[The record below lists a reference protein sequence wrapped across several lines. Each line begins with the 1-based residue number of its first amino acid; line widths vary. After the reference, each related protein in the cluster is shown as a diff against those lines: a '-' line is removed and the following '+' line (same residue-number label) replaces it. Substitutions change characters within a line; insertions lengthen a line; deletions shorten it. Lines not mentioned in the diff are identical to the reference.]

1 MANGDKYKVEGRDTG
16 SGSGDW
22 ATEYYAEQRRQREQE
37 KWTMVFKPSVFG
49 AVLAVAGRIV
59 VWPLALLIVFTST
72 GYLSN
77 ANVLKLVDES
87 IYAFTEQDPVMAGGC
102 TGCLG
107 LNKVCLVKYNIFAQD
122 AIIGATT
129 FKSYAGRKPDLSL
142 YDFSVLSPEALA
154 LGEKLDAKGV
164 YCQSGVNEWGSM
176 TAGIAGDAQD
186 ILDVVNTLSLNVAP
200 QFRRELEIAVAGG
213 APCESGWNIYTIT
226 RLFLYPTV
234 KGSANYASI
243 PGIDFNV
250 FPDYTECRPDVV
262 VDDALVG
269 SKLVLETNGEDPLAT
284 IPDILKL
291 FPYNFESSIPS
302 VPRSA
307 AAGTT
312 KYAAET
318 VLQPLFKGYYGGC
331 RVRAVNTTGV
341 YIEDT
346 CEVSKRWSSYGLMIH
361 SPDDIP
367 MCSTGDV
374 CIHNYYNSIWEWVNY
389 INADNPTRIGMNLN
403 TFRSRYADTV
413 ALSVLPGI
421 VVMQMLLMGMI
432 SLYQV
437 MSHKRS
443 VLLTQI
449 WAYRCQ
455 NGRMQVVYL
464 AQITYHIIYNS
475 DLYMLGLA
483 TGMLTIESVMNLTC
497 CIFTFSYA
505 FVNLAKA
512 RSGDQKLDRH
522 FRLTWETMQIVITS
536 VVAAVLLSVRQT
548 PMGFINANNGEI
560 LRKTSARGA
569 KYCGLNDSCVVYKTN
584 LIVFITIFSVA
595 LGILAAVS
603 SVIVKRLSPKVK
615 SAVHSARMSLSGQN
629 SFKHSRSAAPISSGA
644 PIHTSDA
651 TIKKKSVSD
660 DGLTSFERN
669 CIGGP
674 FRNLFRDCDDMAYIT
689 YKGKRCTTVEAL
701 LLTGYLYYGE
711 HIYQASSVMMLL
723 LARALPR
730 KMLRTFNLLLL
741 RWHVDMET
749 GVLTQVLSCP
759 WYAASKENHALTGAM
774 PVA

>member
-1 MANGDKYKVEGRDTG
+1 M
-16 SGSGDW
+16 
-22 ATEYYAEQRRQREQE
+22 
-37 KWTMVFKPSVFG
+37 
-49 AVLAVAGRIV
+49 
-59 VWPLALLIVFTST
+59 ALLVVFMSTS
-72 GYLSN
+72 YLSHS
-77 ANVLKLVDES
+77 NVLKLVDES
-87 IYAFTEQDPVMAGGC
+87 IYAFTEQDPTMAGGC
-102 TGCLG
+102 SGCLSV
-107 LNKVCLVKYNIFAQD
+107 NKICLLKYSIFNQD

-129 FKSYAGRKPDLSL
+129 FKSFAGRKADVSL
-142 YDFSVLSPEALA
+142 YDFSPLSQAALD

-176 TAGIAGDAQD
+176 TAGIAGSAED
-186 ILDVVNTLSLNVAP
+186 ILNVVTTLNLNIAP
-200 QFRRELEIAVAGG
+200 QFRRELEIAVAGN

-234 KGSANYASI
+234 KGSANFASI

-250 FPDYTECRPDVV
+250 FPDYTECRPNVV
-262 VDDALVG
+262 VDDSLVG
-269 SKLVLETNGEDPLAT
+269 SKLALDTSGENLLAV

-291 FPYNFESSIPS
+291 FPFNFKSSIPAANRL
-302 VPRSA
+302 V

-312 KYAAET
+312 KFGAET

-331 RVRAVNTTGV
+331 RVREVNTTGV

-346 CEVSKRWSSYGLMIH
+346 CTTSKRWTTYGLMIH

-389 INADNPTRIGMNLN
+389 VNADNPTRIGMNLN

-413 ALSVLPGI
+413 SLSVLPGI

-483 TGMLTIESVMNLTC
+483 TGTLTVESVMNLTC
-497 CIFTFSYA
+497 CIFAFSYA

-512 RSGDQKLDRH
+512 RSGDQQLDRH

-536 VVAAVLLSVRQT
+536 VVAAILLSVRQT
-548 PMGFINANNGEI
+548 PLEFITANNGEI

-584 LIVFITIFSVA
+584 MIVFITIFSVG
-595 LGILAAVS
+595 LGIVAAIS
-603 SVIVKRLSPKVK
+603 SLIVKRLSPKVTI
-615 SAVHSARMSLSGQN
+615 AVRSARMSLSGQ
-629 SFKHSRSAAPISSGA
+629 SAMQSRKS
-644 PIHTSDA
+644 IHNPNTTSD
-651 TIKKKSVSD
+651 TVLKKKSVSGEPND
-660 DGLTSFERN
+660 HLTSFERN

-674 FRNLFRDCDDMAYIT
+674 FRKLFRDCDDMAYVM

-711 HIYQASSVMMLL
+711 HIYQASSVMLLL

-730 KMLRTFNLLLL
+730 KVLRTFNMLLL
-741 RWHVDMET
+741 RWHVDKAT

-759 WYAASKENHALTGAM
+759 WYAASKENHALSGAM

>member
-1 MANGDKYKVEGRDTG
+1 MTQGDKYKVEAG
-16 SGSGDW
+16 GSGDW
-22 ATEYYAEQRRQREQE
+22 ATEYYAEQRRQQDQQN
-37 KWTMVFKPSVFG
+37 WMVFFKPSVFG
-49 AVLAVAGRIV
+49 AVLAVVGRIV

-72 GYLSN
+72 IYLTHT
-77 ANVLKLVDES
+77 NVLKLVDES

-107 LNKVCLVKYNIFAQD
+107 LNKVCLIKYSIFAQD
-122 AIIGATT
+122 AIIGATV

-142 YDFSVLSPEALA
+142 YDFSTLSKEALE

-176 TAGIAGDAQD
+176 TAGIAGSAQD
-186 ILDVVNTLSLNVAP
+186 ILDVVNTLNFNIAP
-200 QFRRELEIAVAGG
+200 QFRRELEIAVEGK

-234 KGSANYASI
+234 KGSPNFASI

-250 FPDYTECRPDVV
+250 FPDYTECRPDVT
-262 VDDALVG
+262 VDDNLVG
-269 SKLVLETNGEDPLAT
+269 SKLALATHGEDPLAVF
-284 IPDILKL
+284 PDILKL

-302 VPRSA
+302 VERA
-307 AAGTT
+307 APAGST
-312 KYAAET
+312 KYGFPT
-318 VLQPLFKGYYGGC
+318 VLQSLFKGYYGGC
-331 RVRAVNTTGV
+331 RVRVVNTTGV
-341 YIEDT
+341 FIEDT
-346 CEVSKRWSSYGLMIH
+346 CDVSKRWSSYGLMIH

-389 INADNPTRIGMNLN
+389 INADNPTRIEMIFN
-403 TFRSRYADTV
+403 TFRSRYGDSV

-421 VVMQMLLMGMI
+421 VVMQMLIMGMI

-497 CIFTFSYA
+497 CIFSFSYA

-512 RSGDQKLDRH
+512 RSGDQQLDRH

-536 VVAAVLLSVRQT
+536 IVAAVLLSVRQT
-548 PMGFINANNGEI
+548 PLTFINANNGEI

-584 LIVFITIFSVA
+584 LIIFIVIFSVG
-595 LGILAAVS
+595 LGIIAAVS
-603 SVIVKRLSPKVK
+603 SLIVKRLSPKVK
-615 SAVHSARMSLSGQN
+615 SAVRSARMSLSTQG
-629 SFKHSRSAAPISSGA
+629 SFKQSRSSVSNPNAAVT
-644 PIHTSDA
+644 HA
-651 TIKKKSVSD
+651 TETTVKKKSVNA

-674 FRNLFRDCDDMAYIT
+674 FRNLFRDCDDMAYVM

-711 HIYQASSVMMLL
+711 HIYQASSVMLLL

-730 KMLRTFNLLLL
+730 KMLRTFNMLLL
-741 RWHVDMET
+741 RWHVDMDT

>member
-1 MANGDKYKVEGRDTG
+1 MTKGDKYKVEAR
-16 SGSGDW
+16 GSGDW
-22 ATEYYAEQRRQREQE
+22 ATEYYAEQRRQQDQQNWSALLR
-37 KWTMVFKPSVFG
+37 PSVLG
-49 AVLAVAGRIV
+49 AALAVAGRIV
-59 VWPLALLIVFTST
+59 VWPLALIIVFTST
-72 GYLSN
+72 DYLSHG
-77 ANVLKLVDES
+77 NVLKLVDES

-107 LNKVCLVKYNIFAQD
+107 LTKICLVKYSIFAQD

-129 FKSYAGRKPDLSL
+129 FKSFAGRKPDLSL
-142 YDFSVLSPEALA
+142 YDFSNLSTEAIA

-186 ILDVVNTLSLNVAP
+186 ILDVVNTLNLNIAP
-200 QFRRELEIAVAGG
+200 QFRRELEIAVVGN
-213 APCESGWNIYTIT
+213 APCKSGWNIYTIT
-226 RLFLYPTV
+226 RLFLYPV
-234 KGSANYASI
+234 AKGSANYASI

-250 FPDYTECRPDVV
+250 FPDYTECRPDVTI
-262 VDDALVG
+262 DDNLVG
-269 SKLVLETNGEDPLAT
+269 SKLVLETNGEDPLAV

-291 FPYNFESSIPS
+291 FPYNFESSIPP
-302 VPRSA
+302 VPRIA
-307 AAGTT
+307 PAGTT
-312 KYAAET
+312 KYSAET

-331 RVRAVNTTGV
+331 RLRAVNTTGV

-346 CEVSKRWSSYGLMIH
+346 CEVSKRWSTYGLMIH

-389 INADNPTRIGMNLN
+389 ISADNPSRIGMNLN

-413 ALSVLPGI
+413 GISVLPGI
-421 VVMQMLLMGMI
+421 VVMQMLLMGII

-464 AQITYHIIYNS
+464 AQISYHLIYNS

-483 TGMLTIESVMNLTC
+483 TGTLTVESVMNLTC
-497 CIFTFSYA
+497 CIFAFSYA

-512 RSGDQKLDRH
+512 RSGDQQLDRH

-536 VVAAVLLSVRQT
+536 VVAAVLLSLRQT
-548 PMGFINANNGEI
+548 PQEFINANNGEI

-584 LIVFITIFSVA
+584 MIVYITIFSA
-595 LGILAAVS
+595 GLGVVAAVT
-603 SVIVKRLSPKVK
+603 SVIVKLLSPKMK
-615 SAVHSARMSLSGQN
+615 SAVRSARMSMSGQG
-629 SFKHSRSAAPISSGA
+629 SFKQSR
-644 PIHTSDA
+644 TSVPNTNA
-651 TIKKKSVSD
+651 TIIHKPDAQMKKKSLNA

-674 FRNLFRDCDDMAYIT
+674 FRKLFRDCDDMAYVT
-689 YKGKRCTTVEAL
+689 YKGKKCTTVEAL

-711 HIYQASSVMMLL
+711 HIYQASSVMLLL

-730 KMLRTFNLLLL
+730 KVLRTFNMLLL
-741 RWHVDMET
+741 RWHVDTDT

>member
-1 MANGDKYKVEGRDTG
+1 MTAGDKYKVG
-16 SGSGDW
+16 SGGNGNW
-22 ATEYYAEQRRQREQE
+22 GAEYYAEQRRERESQS
-37 KWTMVFKPSVFG
+37 WSVLFKPSVFG
-49 AVLAVAGRIV
+49 AFLAVFGRIV
-59 VWPLALLIVFTST
+59 VWPLALLVVFTST
-72 GYLSN
+72 SYLSRG
-77 ANVLKLVDES
+77 NVLKLVDES
-87 IYAFTEQDPVMAGGC
+87 VFAFTEQDPTMAGGC

-107 LNKVCLVKYNIFAQD
+107 LNKVCLLKYSIFAQD

-129 FKSYAGRKPDLSL
+129 FKSFAGRKPDLSL
-142 YDFSVLSPEALA
+142 YDFSPLSQEALD
-154 LGEKLDAKGV
+154 LGAKLDDKGV

-176 TAGIAGDAQD
+176 TAGIAGSAQD
-186 ILDVVNTLSLNVAP
+186 IFDVVTVLKLNIAP
-200 QFRRELEIAVAGG
+200 QFRRELEIAVAGK

-234 KGSANYASI
+234 KGSTKFASI
-243 PGIDFNV
+243 PGIDFNI
-250 FPDYTECRPDVV
+250 FPDYTECRPNVV
-262 VDDALVG
+262 IDDSLIG
-269 SKLVLETNGEDPLAT
+269 SKLALDTNGEDLLAVY
-284 IPDILKL
+284 PDILTL
-291 FPYNFESSIPS
+291 FPFNFKSNIPAAER
-302 VPRSA
+302 VV
-307 AAGTT
+307 AAGSTQFGFD
-312 KYAAET
+312 T

-389 INADNPTRIGMNLN
+389 MAKDNPTRIGMNLN
-403 TFRSRYADTV
+403 TFRSRYADAV
-413 ALSVLPGI
+413 SLSVLPGI

-475 DLYMLGLA
+475 DLYMLGLS
-483 TGMLTIESVMNLTC
+483 TGTLTSESVMNLTC

-512 RSGDQKLDRH
+512 RSGDQQLDRH

-536 VVAAVLLSVRQT
+536 VVAALLLSVRAT
-548 PMGFINANNGEI
+548 PLEFITAQNGEI

-569 KYCGLNDSCVVYKTN
+569 KYCGLNDSCVVFKIN
-584 LIVFITIFSVA
+584 MIVFLVIFSVG
-595 LGILAAVS
+595 LGIIAALS
-603 SVIVKRLSPKVK
+603 SIVVKRMSPKVK
-615 SAVHSARMSLSGQN
+615 SAVRSARMSLSGQN
-629 SFKHSRSAAPISSGA
+629 SFKQSRLSVPNPNANVADSA
-644 PIHTSDA
+644 T
-651 TIKKKSVSD
+651 KKKSVSD
-660 DGLTSFERN
+660 EHGEHLTSFERN

-674 FRNLFRDCDDMAYIT
+674 FRTLFQDCDDMAYVM

-711 HIYQASSVMMLL
+711 HVYQASSVMLLL
-723 LARALPR
+723 LARMMPR
-730 KMLRTFNLLLL
+730 KVLRTFNMLLL
-741 RWHVDMET
+741 RWHLET
-749 GVLTQVLSCP
+749 DTGILTQVLSCP
-759 WYAASKENHALTGAM
+759 WYAASKENHQLTGAT

>member
-1 MANGDKYKVEGRDTG
+1 MTTGDKYKVEAAGND
-16 SGSGDW
+16 DW
-22 ATEYYAEQRRQREQE
+22 ATEYHTEQKRERE
-37 KWTMVFKPSVFG
+37 AHRWTNLFKPSVLG
-49 AVLAVAGRIV
+49 AFLAVVGRIV
-59 VWPLALLIVFTST
+59 LWPLALLVVFTST
-72 GYLSN
+72 GYLSHG
-77 ANVLKLVDES
+77 NVLILVDDS
-87 IYAFTEQDPVMAGGC
+87 VYAFTEQDPTMAGGC

-107 LNKVCLVKYNIFAQD
+107 LNKVCLIKYSIFAQD
-122 AIIGATT
+122 ALIGATA
-129 FKSYAGRKPDLSL
+129 FKSFAGRAPDLSL
-142 YDFSVLSPEALA
+142 YDFSTLSAEALE

-176 TAGIAGDAQD
+176 TAGIAGSAQD
-186 ILDVVNTLSLNVAP
+186 ILDVVDTLSLNIAP
-200 QFRRELEIAVAGG
+200 QFRRELEIAVAGK

-234 KGSANYASI
+234 KGSTKFASI

-250 FPDYTECRPDVV
+250 FPDYTECRPDVTI
-262 VDDALVG
+262 DDSLVG
-269 SKLVLETNGEDPLAT
+269 SKLALATNGEDPLAA
-284 IPDILKL
+284 IPDLLKL
-291 FPYNFESSIPS
+291 FPYNFESSIPAVS
-302 VPRSA
+302 RSA
-307 AAGTT
+307 PAGTI
-312 KYAAET
+312 KYAFSS

-331 RVRAVNTTGV
+331 RVRAVNSTGV
-341 YIEDT
+341 FIEDT
-346 CEVSKRWSSYGLMIH
+346 CEVSKRWTSYGLMIH

-367 MCSTGDV
+367 MCTTGDV

-389 INADNPTRIGMNLN
+389 INQDNPTRIGMNLN
-403 TFRSRYADTV
+403 TFRSRYGDTV

-475 DLYMLGLA
+475 DLYMLGLS
-483 TGMLTIESVMNLTC
+483 TGTLSTESVMNLTC

-512 RSGDQKLDRH
+512 RSGDQQLDRH

-536 VVAAVLLSVRQT
+536 TVAALLLSVQST
-548 PMGFINANNGEI
+548 PLGFITAQNGEI

-584 LIVFITIFSVA
+584 LIVFIFIFSVG
-595 LGILAAVS
+595 LGVVAAVS
-603 SVIVKRLSPKVK
+603 SLIVKRLSPKVK
-615 SAVHSARMSLSGQN
+615 SVVRSARMSLSGL
-629 SFKHSRSAAPISSGA
+629 SSGVKQSR
-644 PIHTSDA
+644 TSRTSFPNPTEA
-651 TIKKKSVSD
+651 AQVVNAIAKKKSIN

-674 FRNLFRDCDDMAYIT
+674 FRKLFRDCDDMAYVM

-711 HIYQASSVMMLL
+711 HVYQASSVMLL
-723 LARALPR
+723 LVGRLLPK

-741 RWHVDMET
+741 RWHVDKET
-749 GVLTQVLSCP
+749 GALSQFMSCP
-759 WYAASKENHALTGAM
+759 WYVASQESHTLNGAT
-774 PVA
+774 PVP